1 MTTTPAGTP
10 TGPPTGDPADT
21 SADASASSVSP
32 ERIAAARKA
41 VISSSIGAALEWFDI
56 IVYASFA
63 VVIAKNFFP
72 GGDSGLGLILTF
84 ATFTIS
90 YLVRPL
96 GGLLIGGYGDRYG
109 RKKALTLTLILMM
122 AGTVLMAAA
131 PTHQAIGAWAGLI
144 ILVSRLVQGFSA
156 GAEFGTATTFLI
168 ETAPHRKVYYSSW
181 QVASQG
187 VSMFLASAFG
197 YVLFKYLSE
206 DDLYSWGW
214 RIPFIVGIL
223 VGPVGLYIRARL
235 SETEEFSQ
243 GPRERTPVRT
253 TLTRHLGRV
262 LTGAAC
268 VGVATISV
276 YLILYMPT
284 FAVKSLGVPADAAYL
299 GGVVAGLVTLVG
311 VPLVGK
317 LADRVGPARVMT
329 WAAVAALAL
338 AWPLFKALTSSP
350 TVPTLVCV
358 IAVLGVIMA
367 FYFAPLPALLTS
379 LYPPEVRTT
388 AVSTAYNLGVTL
400 LGGIAPLVLTWLIDR
415 TGSLDSP
422 SLYYM
427 GVAVISL
434 LGLWFV
440 RRHTSVALP
449 K

>member
-1 MTTTPAGTP
+1 MTATPAGTP
-10 TGPPTGDPADT
+10 PGPPAVPAAVT
-21 SADASASSVSP
+21 VSP

-72 GGDSGLGLILTF
+72 GGDAGLGLILTF
-84 ATFTIS
+84 ATFAIS

-109 RKKALTLTLILMM
+109 RKKALTLTLLLMM

-168 ETAPHRKVYYSSW
+168 ETAPHRKAYYSSW

-197 YVLFKYLSE
+197 YALFTYLSE
-206 DDLYSWGW
+206 EELYAWGW
-214 RIPFIVGIL
+214 RIPFIVGVL

-243 GPRERTPVRT
+243 GPREHAPVRS

-262 LTGAAC
+262 LAGAAC

-299 GGVVAGLVTLVG
+299 GGAVAGLVTLVG
-311 VPLVGK
+311 VPFVGR

-329 WAAVAALAL
+329 WAAAAALLL
-338 AWPLFKALTSSP
+338 AWPLFRALTSSP
-350 TVPTLVCV
+350 TVPTLVLV

-379 LYPPEVRTT
+379 LYPGEVRTT

-427 GVAVISL
+427 GVAVVSL
-434 LGLWFV
+434 AGLWYV
-440 RRHTSVALP
+440 RGQDGVR
-449 K
+449 

>member
-1 MTTTPAGTP
+1 MTSSPTSTSTAPPAP
-10 TGPPTGDPADT
+10 EADPA
-21 SADASASSVSP
+21 
-32 ERIAAARKA
+32 RLAAARKA

-72 GGDSGLGLILTF
+72 AGDAGLGLILTF
-84 ATFTIS
+84 ATFTIT

-96 GGLLIGGYGDRYG
+96 GGLLIGGYGDRHG
-109 RKKALTLTLILMM
+109 RKKALTLTLMLMM
-122 AGTVLMAAA
+122 AGTLLMAAA
-131 PTHQAIGAWAGLI
+131 PTHATVGVWAGVI
-144 ILVSRLVQGFSA
+144 ILVSRLIQGFSA

-168 ETAPHRKVYYSSW
+168 ETAPHRKAYYASW

-197 YVLFKYLSE
+197 YVLFTYLPE
-206 DDLYSWGW
+206 DDLYAWGW
-214 RIPFIVGIL
+214 RLPFVVGVL

-235 SETEEFSQ
+235 SETEEFSE
-243 GPRERTPVRT
+243 GPRERAPVRA

-262 LTGAAC
+262 LAGAAS

-284 FAVKSLGVPADAAYL
+284 FAVESLGVPADAAYL
-299 GGVVAGLVTLVG
+299 GGVVAGLVVLAG
-311 VPLVGK
+311 VPFVGR
-317 LADRVGPARVMT
+317 LADRVGPVRVMT
-329 WAAVAALAL
+329 WTAVAALLL
-338 AWPLFKALTSSP
+338 AWPLFKVLTSSP
-350 TVPTLVCV
+350 TVPVLVLV
-358 IAVLGVIMA
+358 VAVLGVVMA

-379 LYPPEVRTT
+379 LYPGEVRNT
-388 AVSTAYNLGVTL
+388 AVSAAYNTGVTL

-427 GVAVISL
+427 GVAVVSL
-434 LGLWFV
+434 VGLGFARRWEGV
-440 RRHTSVALP
+440 R
-449 K
+449 